1 MAKVKRNILSRL
13 SFALAALT
21 VSVLLAVSY
30 VSALINPESG
40 WFFSLFG
47 MLYMLFALATLLFF
61 LWALRLRSRMWLFL
75 LLILLPSVHLAG
87 RYIQLRQA
95 KSEDGNIKIVS
106 YNVGLFGKFDA
117 PKPETADSIAAFLL
131 SLDADVI
138 CLQEVILYNS
148 TPTESWLESTFPG
161 YHAEYYFNTD
171 KFGKSGNLTLSR
183 YPVSGK
189 GKFSFDNSANMAIYT
204 DIDFPGGT
212 YRVYNCHFE
221 SYSIS
226 IPHLLTNVRDREE
239 EQLKDTG
246 RKMRR
251 SIRQRPSQ
259 VNMVLKDIESSDHRA
274 IVLGDFN
281 DTPLSYTYHRLS
293 KGRKD
298 SFVAAGD
305 GFGASFRDFWPLLR
319 IDYILLPRGLK
330 AISHKTLKKPY
341 SDHYPV
347 IVTCNE
353 S

>member
-1 MAKVKRNILSRL
+1 MAKVKRNLFSRL
-13 SFALAALT
+13 SFAAAALT
-21 VSVLLAVSY
+21 VSALLAISY
-30 VSALINPESG
+30 VSALINPEIG

-47 MLYMLFALATLLFF
+47 MLFMPLAFVTLLFF
-61 LWALRLRSRMWLFL
+61 LLALKLRSRMWLLL
-75 LLILLPSVHLAG
+75 LLILLPSAHLAG

-95 KSEDGNIKIVS
+95 KSEDGELKIVS
-106 YNVGLFGKFDA
+106 YNVGLFGKFGA

-138 CLQEVILYNS
+138 CLQEVQLYNS
-148 TPTESWLESTFPG
+148 ISTEDWLENSFPG
-161 YHAEYYFNTD
+161 YRAEYFFNTD
-171 KFGKSGNLTLSR
+171 RFGKYGNLTLSR

-189 GKFSFDNSANMAIYT
+189 GKFSFENSSNVAFYT

-212 YRVYNCHFE
+212 YRIYNCHFE

-226 IPHLLTNVRDREE
+226 IPHLLTNVQEE
-239 EQLKDTG
+239 EELKDTG

-259 VNMVLKDIESSDHRA
+259 VNLVLKDIESSDHKA